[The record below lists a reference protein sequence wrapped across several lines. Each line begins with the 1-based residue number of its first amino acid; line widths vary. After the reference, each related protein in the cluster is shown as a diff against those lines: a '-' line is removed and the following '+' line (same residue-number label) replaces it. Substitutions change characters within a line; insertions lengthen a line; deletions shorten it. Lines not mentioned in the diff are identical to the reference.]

1 LKANLPALLVA
12 ALIAAPHMACAAQ
25 GTNHATPAVRWS
37 RAPDATIAR
46 QEIYPAVLG
55 ERIIVAGGVLS
66 QPPGFTDHVEAFDVK
81 TGRWTTLAP
90 LPEWRHHIALAEAGG
105 ELLARVLAAVPLS
118 RVGVAGGDT
127 SSLAV
132 GALDAWGLSYLA
144 QLAPGTALQNAG
156 EMASPRGPRGG
167 VGPGEVGNFIVT
179 GHRLT
184 GTAPL
189 RYSPS
194 LRRGDRISVRSGDTV
209 FVYEVRRTRW
219 TSFREPASLRAQRAE
234 VPGRPGETAT
244 RAMITLSTC
253 ATPEDHAVGN
263 YWSDE
268 FDNPEH
274 RIDKI
279 GVLVATRPA

>member
-1 LKANLPALLVA
+1 
-12 ALIAAPHMACAAQ
+12 M
-25 GTNHATPAVRWS
+25 AVRS
-37 RAPDATIAR
+37 GI
-46 QEIYPAVLG
+46 L
-55 ERIIVAGGVLS
+55 
-66 QPPGFTDHVEAFDVK
+66 
-81 TGRWTTLAP
+81 
-90 LPEWRHHIALAEAGG
+90 
-105 ELLARVLAAVPLS
+105 LAAVM
-118 RVGVAGGDT
+118 VAASACTADEPRRPGSTQAPAERRTTTATAPPPTTTPTVDPTPESATPEPRRSFVTIPAIDLVDFPVVRYRGSPD
-127 SSLAV
+127 
-132 GALDAWGLSYLA
+132 D
-144 QLAPGTALQNAG
+144 APGTAFQNAG

-194 LRRGDRISVRSGDTV
+194 LRPGDRIRVRTGDTV

-219 TSFREPASLRAQRAE
+219 TSFRQPRSLRAQRAP
-234 VPGRPGETAT
+234 VPGRVGEVAT
-244 RAMITLSTC
+244 EAMITLSTC
-253 ATPEDHAVGN
+253 ATLEDHAVGN

>member
-1 LKANLPALLVA
+1 MVA
-12 ALIAAPHMACAAQ
+12 VVSGCSGEGAQRSGEGSTQAPRERR
-25 GTNHATPAVRWS
+25 TTSVPTETPTEE
-37 RAPDATIAR
+37 PT
-46 QEIYPAVLG
+46 E
-55 ERIIVAGGVLS
+55 
-66 QPPGFTDHVEAFDVK
+66 QPTEQ
-81 TGRWTTLAP
+81 
-90 LPEWRHHIALAEAGG
+90 PE
-105 ELLARVLAAVPLS
+105 AVPEPRRS
-118 RVGVAGGDT
+118 FVTIPAI
-127 SSLAV
+127 
-132 GALDAWGLSYLA
+132 GLQDFPVVRYRGTPDD
-144 QLAPGTALQNAG
+144 APGTALQNAG

-167 VGPGEVGNFIVT
+167 TRPGEVGNYIVT

-194 LRRGDRISVRSGDTV
+194 LSQGDRIQVRTGDTV

-219 TSFREPASLRAQRAE
+219 TSFRQPASLRAQRAE

-244 RAMITLSTC
+244 QPMITLSTC
-253 ATPEDHAVGN
+253 ATLEDHANGN

>member
-1 LKANLPALLVA
+1 MVAVVSGCSGDGAQRSGEGSTPAPRERRTTSAPAGTSPSTPTASAPTTEEEPQAVTEPRRSFVT
-12 ALIAAPHMACAAQ
+12 IAAIGLRDFPVVRYR
-25 GTNHATPAVRWS
+25 GT
-37 RAPDATIAR
+37 PDDA
-46 QEIYPAVLG
+46 LG
-55 ERIIVAGGVLS
+55 
-66 QPPGFTDHVEAFDVK
+66 TD
-81 TGRWTTLAP
+81 
-90 LPEWRHHIALAEAGG
+90 
-105 ELLARVLAAVPLS
+105 
-118 RVGVAGGDT
+118 
-127 SSLAV
+127 
-132 GALDAWGLSYLA
+132 
-144 QLAPGTALQNAG
+144 LQNAG

-167 VGPGEVGNFIVT
+167 TGPGEVGNFIVT

-189 RYSPS
+189 RHSPS
-194 LRRGDRISVRSGDTV
+194 LEKGDRIQVRSGDTV

-219 TSFREPASLRAQRAE
+219 TSFRQPASLRAQRAE

-244 RAMITLSTC
+244 RPMITLSTC
-253 ATPEDHAVGN
+253 ATLEDHANGN